1 MPSPVLADLMDANL
15 TALGLIVRRAF
26 NLPQIEQENRRLVAN
41 ASEDKTVLGNLIT
54 GAPEIHIYH
63 APADMH
69 RPASEMRPV
78 LLSYVD
84 VVVQGYLREFGE
96 DGVARFF
103 ETTDGWDAPMRND
116 RANPLYPRHQV
127 LSAEET
133 ALVDDWLGRLGIAPF

>member
-1 MPSPVLADLMDANL
+1 MREHAYARVLAD
-15 TALGLIVRRAF
+15 
-26 NLPQIEQENRRLVAN
+26 
-41 ASEDKTVLGNLIT
+41 TVEHGIT

-84 VVVQGYLREFGE
+84 VVVQGYLHEFGE

-103 ETTDGWDAPMRND
+103 ETTDGWNAPMKND
-116 RANPLYPRHQV
+116 RAEPA
-127 LSAEET
+127 AEVGGDG
-133 ALVDDWLGRLGIAPF
+133 AGGRLAGADWCQAGLSVGSGRFDSMARGACSPVHPPCTYRATG